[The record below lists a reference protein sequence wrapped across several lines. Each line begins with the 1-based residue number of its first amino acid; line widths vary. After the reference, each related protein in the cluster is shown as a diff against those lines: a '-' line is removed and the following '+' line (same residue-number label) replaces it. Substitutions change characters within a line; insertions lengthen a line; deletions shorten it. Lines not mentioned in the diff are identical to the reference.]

1 MENNNNITA
10 DLTWDSYGK
19 NSIIVFG
26 NIEVHAN
33 YLEIMG
39 GKLINA
45 KYSPLANGRKWT
57 EKMGR
62 TRAYYFSATNKAAA
76 IHYLTDYNRAI
87 FDLAL
92 WHEGEE
98 QKNITDY
105 TPGQKVV
112 TIWGLGEVTEHPAQY
127 SSRCLVVKLD
137 TPTYNYGWKG
147 LPQTFVEV
155 SCENMRPVTSQKISL
170 EFGEYIPLPF

>member
-1 MENNNNITA
+1 MNNNSNITA
-10 DLTWDSYGK
+10 DLTWDYYGK
-19 NSIIVFG
+19 QSIIIFG
-26 NIEVHAN
+26 NIEAHAK
-33 YLEIMG
+33 YLEFMG
-39 GKLINA
+39 GKLIEA

-62 TRAYYFSATNKAAA
+62 TRAYYFSATRKADA
-76 IHYLTDYNRAI
+76 IQYLTEYNRAM

-98 QKNITDY
+98 QKTITDY

-112 TIWGLGEVTEHPAQY
+112 TIWGLGEVTEHKAHY
-127 SSRCLVVKLD
+127 SSRCVVVKLD

-147 LPQTFVEV
+147 LPQLFVEV
-155 SCENMRPVTSQKISL
+155 NAESMRPAAGQKIAL
-170 EFGEYIPLPF
+170 NYPDYIPLPF